1 MTDCTALPEA
11 QKNMGHYT
19 LSANSIRRFWITL
32 VIALACLSPAL
43 RAQTDTGRITGTVT
57 DASGALI
64 PGAAV
69 TLSNVDTG
77 VSQTA
82 TAGADGNFNFSAIP
96 RGNYKVQAA
105 SSGFTTSAQTVK
117 LEVSQVQEINFQ
129 LTAGSTNTVV
139 EVTGAAPV
147 VDTSTSSTGL
157 VVEGKQV
164 TDLPLNGRNF
174 INLAKL
180 TPGVTGGAYGGS
192 ASGVNGD
199 AETFRNSSSGGAS
212 LSVNGLRPQTNNY
225 ILDGLDNNESLV
237 NTIEFFTPIDATQEF
252 KVTTTVAP
260 AEFGRAGGAI
270 LQSSIKSGTNSIHGS
285 AFEFARN
292 AIFDANPNYQFLGAG
307 HTPALPFRRNTFGGS
322 AGLPILKDHL
332 FIFGDY
338 EGTRENSPLNPQFV
352 TVPTALMRTGNFS
365 ELLTARQ
372 NCNGVNAPLTSLPG
386 TDSTDCSNRSPNG
399 EIYDPVNGQAF
410 TGNIIP
416 QSRLNPAAV
425 NYLNAYPL
433 PNVPGNANGLLQNY
447 ETIRQNVT
455 KYNRFDTRIDDTLT
469 AKDSLFARFAYDNSN
484 FTRTSEFQ
492 NLPAGFA
499 SGSNNVHAR
508 GYALGYT
515 RVLTPNLINEL
526 RVGYTRYT
534 LTNVPVLSNKP
545 VSADLGIVNANRT
558 AQLGGGALIGG
569 YGNEIEY
576 TGDYGTY
583 AVPENTYEIVDAF
596 SANRGRHSLRFGG
609 QFIRRE
615 VSFFRPIAGK
625 GSFFIGNGTG
635 RYTGYEVSELLAGF
649 NDSYQIGSQTGFF
662 GTRNY
667 ENGIFAQ
674 DDWKVSKRLTLNLGI
689 RYDLFTY
696 PTEEHNRQ
704 SALDVTNGT
713 IRLAGQN
720 GNTRSLLNTDYN
732 NIAPRFGFAYDVYG
746 NSKTVVRGGYGI
758 FYYLERGGISNQFG
772 QQAPFGGS
780 VSYLTQNGYRITFTG
795 QGPQGTGYTGNLDN
809 RAATNALPLPGYPSF
824 NPAAPPQGTNALA
837 TNVNNQNSSVQQW
850 NLQVEQQLDNDTV
863 LDLAYVGTK
872 SDHITT
878 YYPYNFYQFG
888 TGLQNLPNLGSIT
901 LQLNNAYA
909 HYNGLQAQL
918 RRNLA
923 RSLAVTGAYTWSHAI
938 DNAGGNLFY
947 YNPSLARGNSDQD
960 QRHVFSSS
968 ILWQLPVGRGRLF
981 ASHINRGLDYAIG
994 GWQVNTIAQLG
1005 TGTPFNLNANLT
1017 PGVQPDVIAPFAITH
1032 SIKHP
1037 YFSTGSFVTPPSVHA
1052 NNQTVAIRPGTFGR
1066 NELYGPGTKTVDVSA
1081 FKDVPLTERVI
1092 AELRA
1097 EAFNALNTPQFTNP
1111 DGTLSDGNYGLVT
1124 STRQA
1129 SERQLQFAVRFTF

>member
-1 MTDCTALPEA
+1 MHWTSFKRWWTVLILA
-11 QKNMGHYT
+11 
-19 LSANSIRRFWITL
+19 
-32 VIALACLSPAL
+32 VACLTPGLS
-43 RAQTDTGRITGTVT
+43 AQTDTGRVTGSVV

-64 PGAAV
+64 PGAGI

-77 VSQTA
+77 VVQNA
-82 TAGADGNFNFSAIP
+82 VAGTDGNFNFSAVP
-96 RGNYKVQAA
+96 RGNYKVQATSA
-105 SSGFTTSAQTVK
+105 GFSTSAQTFK
-117 LEVSQVQEINFQ
+117 LEVSQVQQINFQ
-129 LTAGSTNTVV
+129 LAAGSTNTVV
-139 EVTGAAPV
+139 DVTSAAPV

-180 TPGVTGGAYGGS
+180 TPGVTGGVYGGQ

-270 LQSSIKSGTNSIHGS
+270 VQSSIKSGTNAIHGS

-307 HTPALPFRRNTFGGS
+307 HTPALSFRRNTFGGS
-322 AGLPILKDHL
+322 AGLPIRKDHL

-352 TVPTALMRTGNFS
+352 TVPTLKMRMGDFS
-365 ELLTARQ
+365 ELLMARQ

-386 TDSTDCSNRSPNG
+386 SDTTDCGSRSPNG
-399 EIYDPVNGQAF
+399 EIYDPITGVPF

-416 QSRLNPAAV
+416 QGQLNPAAV
-425 NYLNAYPL
+425 NYLKAYPL

-455 KYNRFDTRIDDTLT
+455 KYNRFDTRVDGALDQ
-469 AKDSLFARFAYDNSN
+469 KDSLFARFSYDNSN

-515 RVLTPNLINEL
+515 RVISPNLINEL

-534 LTNVPVLSNKP
+534 LTNVPVLSNEP
-545 VSADLGIVNANRT
+545 VSANLGIVNANRT

-583 AVPENTYEIVDAF
+583 AVPENTYEIVEAL
-596 SANRGRHSLRFGG
+596 SLNRGHHSFRFGG

-615 VSFFRPIAGK
+615 VDFFRPIAGK

-667 ENGIFAQ
+667 ENGVFAQ
-674 DDWKVSKRLTLNLGI
+674 DDWKLNSRLTLNLGV

-704 SALDVTNGT
+704 SAVDVATGT
-713 IRLAGQN
+713 VRLAGQN
-720 GNTRSLLNTDYN
+720 GNTRSLLNNDYN
-732 NIAPRFGFAYDVYG
+732 NIGPRIGFAYDVYG
-746 NSKTVVRGGYGI
+746 NTKTVLRGGYGL
-758 FYYLERGGISNQFG
+758 FYYLERGGIGNQFG

-780 VSYLTQNGYRITFTG
+780 VSYLTQNGYRVTFTG
-795 QGPQGTGYTGNLDN
+795 QGPKGTGYTGNLDN
-809 RAATNALPLPGYPSF
+809 SLATNPLPLPGYPNF
-824 NPAAPPQGTNALA
+824 DPNNPPQGSNILGTNP
-837 TNVNNQNSSVQQW
+837 NNQNSSVQQW
-850 NLQVEQQLDNDTV
+850 NLQVEQQLDSNTV
-863 LDLAYVGTK
+863 FDLAYVGTK

-918 RRNLA
+918 RRNLTKG
-923 RSLAVTGAYTWSHAI
+923 LAVTGAYTWSHAI

-981 ASHINRGLDYAIG
+981 GSDMNRALDYAVG
-994 GWQVNTIAQLG
+994 GWQLNTIAQLG
-1005 TGTPFNLNANLT
+1005 TGTPVNLNVGGN
-1017 PGVQPDVIAPFAITH
+1017 PGNQPDVTGPYAITH
-1032 SIKHP
+1032 SITHQ
-1037 YFSTGSFVTPPSVHA
+1037 YFTTGAFVDPPSVKA
-1052 NNQTVAIRPGTFGR
+1052 NNQTVWTRPGTFGR
-1066 NELYGPGTKTVDVSA
+1066 NQIYGPGTKTVDVSA
-1081 FKDVPLTERVI
+1081 FKNVPLTERVV

-1111 DGTLSDGNYGLVT
+1111 DGNLYDGNFGLVT
-1124 STRQA
+1124 ATRQA